1 MEDVTAVGSLRM
13 RMAAGTNVVVSVLA
27 LLLCAGCAVKHT
39 TRIAASAFPPPP
51 VAASAAELADKLQ
64 KQCDAVRT
72 MTAIMELEPTA
83 GSVYSGVISQYH
95 DVRAAVLLQSPEQIR
110 MQGQAPVVRT
120 SIFDMVSDGKEFKV
134 WIPSKQKFIVGST
147 QLTRPAK
154 NSLENLRPQHILDAL
169 LVPRFDPASEQDFL
183 SQERQDA
190 HIYYVLNILAR
201 HSGETLELLRRV
213 WFEASTLELSRLEYY
228 GAGGAVME
236 DVKYSAYQNYQGVQF
251 PSHIQLE
258 RPDDDY
264 SLGMTLTQATFNQPI
279 PPEKFVLDKPA
290 GAEEI
295 RLGTDSSAE
304 GHGGQ

>member
-1 MEDVTAVGSLRM
+1 
-13 RMAAGTNVVVSVLA
+13 MAAGPNVVVSVLA
-27 LLLCAGCAVKHT
+27 LLLCAGCAVKRT
-39 TRIAASAFPPPP
+39 TRIAASAIPPPP